1 MNSKDNPKSVPG
13 MGPLNPKIAIV
24 GEAPGVEEVS
34 KGIPF
39 VGSSGKLLNSMLA
52 NVSIDRREVYVTNVC
67 KIRPSNNNF
76 GEFYADKSRRVES
89 EFLLE
94 SQRALIL
101 ELKARNPNIIIALG
115 AESLRSLT
123 GKRGIDK
130 WRGSLLKSPAGKLIA
145 TFHPAYIMR
154 MYHHRAIAE
163 FDLRRAREESFN
175 PELTLS
181 THNFQLDPSFDLIIK
196 TLTKLKKTKVPISF
210 DIETM
215 GSHIRCLGIAWNSLN
230 AISIPFISRK
240 GAPRQGSSMLFIG
253 NQDTQWQNHWPN
265 ANEERDI
272 LLLLN
277 DLLSDKFIPKIAQN
291 FKFDAEFIARE
302 FNIHVQG
309 LRMDTMVAHH
319 TIYSE
324 LPKSLDFLASIYT
337 RVPHYSNHDP
347 SIDIQEWVY
356 NCLDCCVTFEVYT
369 KLTEELK
376 THNLHEY
383 YRNMAEAPMVMLSR
397 CGSRGILIDQ
407 EELSANRLHHKT
419 RIAETLNKIHS
430 ILGKDF
436 NPKSTKQLKDLF
448 YGTYKIS
455 PILHP
460 KTGALTLNEEALSKI
475 ARDKPEHTPLIK
487 HILNLRQ
494 SDKLLST
501 FLDPTK
507 LNDAGRMETS
517 FNITGTVTGRISSSS
532 TILGKGGNLQQIPRG
547 NIRRMF
553 KADRGNTWIKVDLSQ
568 AEVRVVAWL
577 ANIPRLIERF
587 SNDPSFDI
595 HRWNATNIYGNKE
608 EEVTRDQRNTAK
620 AGVHGGNYGL
630 GARKASSIFGLPY
643 EDAKRSIES
652 YRRALPQVQ
661 EWWAKI
667 DKEIT
672 DTRSLTTP
680 LGRRRVFLGRIDNET
695 FRSGYSFIPQSV
707 VCDVINRAIV
717 VLESVL
723 QAEGAY
729 PILQVHD
736 EIDFLCPTDNVPTAI
751 QKIRNVLEYPIDIE
765 GIVAPLIIP
774 CDIAIG
780 ANWHDVTEIAS

>member
-1 MNSKDNPKSVPG
+1 
-13 MGPLNPKIAIV
+13 
-24 GEAPGVEEVS
+24 
-34 KGIPF
+34 
-39 VGSSGKLLNSMLA
+39 
-52 NVSIDRREVYVTNVC
+52 
-67 KIRPSNNNF
+67 
-76 GEFYADKSRRVES
+76 
-89 EFLLE
+89 
-94 SQRALIL
+94 
-101 ELKARNPNIIIALG
+101 
-115 AESLRSLT
+115 
-123 GKRGIDK
+123 
-130 WRGSLLKSPAGKLIA
+130 
-145 TFHPAYIMR
+145 MR
-154 MYHHRAIAE
+154 MYKHRAIAE
-163 FDLRRAREESFN
+163 FDLRRAREES
-175 PELTLS
+175 LSSTLALP
-181 THNFQLDPSFDLIIK
+181 THNFRTDPPFDLVRK
-196 TLTKLKKTKVPISF
+196 TLATLSVQRRPISF
-210 DIETM
+210 DIETL
-215 GSHIRCLGIAWNSLN
+215 GSHVRCIGLAWDSLN
-230 AISIPFISRK
+230 AICIPFISKK
-240 GAPRQGSSMLFIG
+240 GAPRVGSSTLFIG
-253 NQDTQWQNHWPN
+253 SQDEVWKNHWT
-265 ANEERDI
+265 AAQEKDI
-272 LLLLN
+272 LTRL
-277 DLLSDKFIPKIAQN
+277 DALLSDKLIPKIAQN
-291 FKFDAEFIARE
+291 FKFDAEFLLRE

-309 LRMDTMVAHH
+309 LYMDTMVAHH

-337 RVPHYSNHDP
+337 RVPHYSDHDP
-347 SIDIQEWVY
+347 SIDVQEWTY
-356 NCLDCCVTFEVYT
+356 NCLDCCVTYEVHL
-369 KLTEELK
+369 KLKQELQ
-376 THNLHEY
+376 THNLQEY

-397 CGSRGILIDQ
+397 CGSRGVLIDR
-407 EELSANRLHHKT
+407 EALDENRTHHKSKS
-419 RIAETLNKIHS
+419 RKTLKELHAV
-430 ILGKDF
+430 LGKTF
-436 NPKSTKQLKDLF
+436 NPKSPKQLKDLF

-475 ARDKPEHTPLIK
+475 AGDQPEHAPLIK

-553 KADRGNTWIKVDLSQ
+553 KADGGNTWIKVDLSQ

-577 ANIPRLIERF
+577 ANIPHLIERF